1 MQLGCMFC
9 GIELRPLHGHLYCVN
24 KNCPRFGVPN
34 YRLSD
39 KEPHLE
45 IN

>member
-9 GIELRPLHGHLYCVN
+9 GIELGVIHGNVVCLN
-24 KNCPRFGVPN
+24 SNCQRYGVVN

-39 KEPHLE
+39 KEPENIL
-45 IN
+45 I